1 MKERFRAKRT
11 SKYLV
16 LMIVFLLAVNV
27 TLGYFLM
34 RQSTTSIIDLMQ
46 TRMLDISNTAAAM
59 IDGDVLETVTPADAG
74 TEGYETIVRT
84 LLDFQ
89 ENSGLK

>member
-16 LMIVFLLAVNV
+16 LMVLFLLAVNV

-34 RQSTTSIIDLMQ
+34 RQSKTSIIDLM
-46 TRMLDISNTAAAM
+46 
-59 IDGDVLETVTPADAG
+59 
-74 TEGYETIVRT
+74 
-84 LLDFQ
+84 
-89 ENSGLK
+89 

>member
-16 LMIVFLLAVNV
+16 LMVLFLLAVNV
-27 TLGYFLM
+27 TIGYFLM
-34 RQSTTSIIDLMQ
+34 RQSKASIIDLMQ

-74 TEGYETIVRT
+74 RKGTRPSCGR
-84 LLDFQ
+84 
-89 ENSGLK
+89 